1 MCLLR
6 DKVCLAVQLM
16 LNEVMDW
23 ELEAVIGA
31 ALYERTATRRDYRN
45 GRYERGLVTGVGPV
59 TLDGAAHAQRLH
71 QSGL

>member
-1 MCLLR
+1 MTTPELEHTAPSAESVKPDFHVLLR

-31 ALYERTATRRDYRN
+31 ALYERTADTAAII
-45 GRYERGLVTGVGPV
+45 GMAVMS
-59 TLDGAAHAQRLH
+59 GAW
-71 QSGL
+71 